1 MLDFLNNYFNN
12 TSLKVKIELYLLPL
26 FLFYLI
32 YYGSFVLFV
41 EETSKLETK
50 VNLNEFENKK
60 FDGSLLELY
69 SKIETYAKEEKIFIV
84 SMQKNKNIIDIKAKT
99 TSIAMIN
106 FIYKIE
112 NINSFTK
119 INYLKIEE
127 ESEDSLYLVD
137 LKIDLNK
144 FYIKEKNTYYK
155 NSSINSSKSNISSKK
170 INNYKINAIISDYA
184 LINGSWIK
192 KYEYIDDYKIIDIG
206 RDFVLLKNEDYEIRL
221 ELENEEYLKRIY

>member
-26 FLFYLI
+26 LLFYLI

-41 EETSKLETK
+41 NEASKLETK

-69 SKIETYAKEEKIFIV
+69 SEIETYAKEEKIFIV
-84 SMQKNKNIIDIKAKT
+84 SMQKDKNIIDIKAKT
-99 TSIAMIN
+99 TSTAMIN

-127 ESEDSLYLVD
+127 QLEDSLYLAD

-144 FYIKEKNTYYK
+144 FYIKEKKEKNTNYK
-155 NSSINSSKSNISSKK
+155 NTSINSSKSNISSKK
-170 INNYKINAIISDYA
+170 INNYNINAII
-184 LINGSWIK
+184 
-192 KYEYIDDYKIIDIG
+192 
-206 RDFVLLKNEDYEIRL
+206 
-221 ELENEEYLKRIY
+221 RIML